1 MNGYVRVCD
10 AAALPSQGSIGRVDV
25 DGVPVALVVT
35 EGELF
40 AVDDTCSHEEVSLAD
55 GEVDGLALECWL
67 HGSRFDLRTGEALC
81 RPATKPV
88 PVYDVKIEGDGVFVS
103 AAPVAVP
110 PTRQESNA
118 R

>member
-10 AAALPSQGSIGRVDV
+10 TTALPSQGSARRVDV
-25 DGVPVALVVT
+25 GGVPVALVVT

-40 AVDDTCSHEEVSLAD
+40 AVDDTCSHEEISLAD
-55 GEVDGLALECWL
+55 GEVDGLAVECWL

-88 PVYDVKIEGDGVFVS
+88 PVYDVKIDGDGVYVS
-103 AAPVAVP
+103 AIPVAVP
-110 PTRQESNA
+110 STRQESNA